1 MYQLQGISI
10 REVEEAVEFGFG
22 VGYIQVA
29 AGLEKSGG
37 SIRVSR
43 GAMYGWESWA
53 HREVSVLGYIRQWIR

>member
-1 MYQLQGISI
+1 M

-37 SIRVSR
+37 SIPVSS

-53 HREVSVLGYIRQWIR
+53 HREVSVLGIH